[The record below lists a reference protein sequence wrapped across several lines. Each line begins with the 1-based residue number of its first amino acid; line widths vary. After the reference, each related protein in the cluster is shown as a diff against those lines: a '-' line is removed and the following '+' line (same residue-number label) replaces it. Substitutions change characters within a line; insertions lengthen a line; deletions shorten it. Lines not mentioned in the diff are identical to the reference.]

1 MSDTKDGAIIV
12 KRQNFDNAMRSIK
25 SYADNAKRPASLN
38 RVSVS
43 GGLFD
48 LFDHKVTGEELNEIV
63 SQLEDQLISLNNFDI
78 GMLNTF
84 KDIYKALDSL
94 DREHI
99 AGILAAANA
108 AKAASE
114 TANQNVNHI
123 SQIVEVLEKFKSDMD
138 RLEHLMDV
146 DKAWEILEE
155 QKRMLTAFSAYKE
168 SLSALRHIKDVDELW
183 NNSLSQADSIA
194 HLQEDISDIITS
206 LEEQEE
212 TIRAISELAERLP
225 KEQSTF
231 IASTEQRI
239 MSYQNELDHQLKK
252 SQAELDYQLEAQEAS
267 IGHRLDDFVER
278 QNGTLA
284 TLKEEQSTKLSEI
297 EQDNVQK
304 LASMA
309 QEQEQQLIGIHQ
321 TQEKHL
327 AQLTVLQDE
336 TLEELKNSQEIVL
349 EKMIKEQEKQY
360 AAMKAD
366 LAEEK
371 RLVDEKTAQLDK
383 KAKLTY
389 MIAGGAA
396 VAAIAQLILN
406 IMGVL

>member
-1 MSDTKDGAIIV
+1 MSDTRDSAIIV

-25 SYADNAKRPASLN
+25 SYADSAKRPASLN

-43 GGLFD
+43 GGLFGW
-48 LFDHKVTGEELNEIV
+48 FDHKVTGDELNNIV

-78 GMLNTF
+78 GMLDTF

-108 AKAASE
+108 AKAASD
-114 TANQNVNHI
+114 TANENVNHI
-123 SQIVEVLEKFKSDMD
+123 SQIVEVLKKFKSDLD
-138 RLEHLMDV
+138 KLEHLMDV
-146 DKAWEILEE
+146 DKAWEVLEE
-155 QKRMLTAFSAYKE
+155 QKKMLAAFSAYKE
-168 SLSALRHIKDVDELW
+168 DLSALRHIKDVDELW
-183 NNSLSQADSIA
+183 SNSLSQADSIA
-194 HLQEDISDIITS
+194 HLQDDISDILTS
-206 LEEQEE
+206 LEGQEE
-212 TIRAISELAERLP
+212 TIRAISELAEELP

-231 IASTEQRI
+231 IASVEQRM
-239 MSYQNELDHQLKK
+239 MSYQNELDRQLEKR
-252 SQAELDYQLEAQEAS
+252 QAELDHHLEEQEAS
-267 IGHRLDDFVER
+267 IDHRLDDLVEH

-284 TLKEEQSTKLSEI
+284 ALKEEQSRKLSEI

-304 LASMA
+304 FASMA
-309 QEQEQQLIGIHQ
+309 HAQEQQLIGIHQ
-321 TQEKHL
+321 AQEKHL
-327 AQLTVLQDE
+327 AQLTVLQDA

-349 EKMIKEQEKQY
+349 GQMIKEQEKQY

-371 RLVDEKTAQLDK
+371 RLVDEKTALLDK

-389 MIAGGAA
+389 IIAGGTAA
-396 VAAIAQLILN
+396 VAITQLILN